1 MQITGSYPFNAPP
14 AAVWD
19 LLMNTDTLAACIPG
33 CKELRPL
40 GGDRYAA
47 DITVGVAAITAAY
60 SANVTLA
67 DKHAPASYRLVV
79 EAKGRPGFVNGNA
92 HITLTAAEA
101 GTLVSVNATADAGG
115 MIARVG
121 QRMLE
126 SVARMTMDRFF
137 ACLAQKVSTR
147 LE

>member
-1 MQITGSYPFNAPP
+1 MQITGTYPFNAPP
-14 AAVWD
+14 AAVWE
-19 LLMNTDTLAACIPG
+19 LLMNTETLAACIPG

-47 DITVGVAAITAAY
+47 DVTVGVAAMTATYA
-60 SANVTLA
+60 ANVTLA
-67 DKHAPASYRLVV
+67 DKNAPTSYRLVV

-92 HITLTAAEA
+92 HVTLAAADA
-101 GTLVSVNATADAGG
+101 GTMVTVHATADAGG

-126 SVARMTMDRFF
+126 GVARMTMDRFF
-137 ACLAQKVSTR
+137 ACLAQRV
-147 LE
+147 

>member
-1 MQITGSYPFNAPP
+1 MQITGSYPFAAPP

-19 LLMNTDTLAACIPG
+19 LLMDTEALAACIPG
-33 CKELRPL
+33 CRELRPL
-40 GGDRYAA
+40 GDDRYAA
-47 DITVGVAAITAAY
+47 DVTVGVAAITANY
-60 SANVTLA
+60 SATVTLA
-67 DKHAPASYRLVV
+67 DRNAPSSYRLVV

-92 HITLTAAEA
+92 HVTLAAA
-101 GTLVSVNATADAGG
+101 GTGTMVTVNATADAGG

-137 ACLAQKVSTR
+137 ACLAQKV
-147 LE
+147 

>member
-1 MQITGSYPFNAPP
+1 MQITGSYPFSAPP

-19 LLMNTDTLAACIPG
+19 LLMNTETLAACIPG

-47 DITVGVAAITAAY
+47 DITAGVAAITAAY
-60 SANVTLA
+60 SAQVTIA
-67 DKHAPASYRLVV
+67 DKTPPTSYRLRV
-79 EAKGRPGFVNGNA
+79 EAQGRPGFVNGNA
-92 HITLTAAEA
+92 HITLTPADT
-101 GTLVSVNATADAGG
+101 GTMVTVSATADAGG

-126 SVARMTMDRFF
+126 SVAKMTMDRFF
-137 ACLAQKVSTR
+137 ACLAQKV
-147 LE
+147 